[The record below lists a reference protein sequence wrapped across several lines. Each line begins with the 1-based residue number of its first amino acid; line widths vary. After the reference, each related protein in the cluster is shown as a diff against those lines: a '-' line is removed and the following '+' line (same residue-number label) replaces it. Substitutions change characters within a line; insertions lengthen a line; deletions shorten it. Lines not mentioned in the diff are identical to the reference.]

1 MKSFSNKTAKSALE
15 LAEKKAEREQRE
27 ICVHKE
33 IREDLETDVFYVTP
47 KEKVGENVE
56 HFHHVKTFEPE
67 GGSGGEGYS
76 RVPIRDYESL
86 EEGNRVVVNGEDVH
100 TITEVTSRQIVTNF
114 GDKFRKSDGVEW
126 GGGEKEITNKLE
138 KVS

>member
-1 MKSFSNKTAKSALE
+1 MTTKSALK

-33 IREDLETDVFYVTP
+33 IREDLETDVLYVTP

-56 HFHHVKTFEPE
+56 HFRHVETFEPE
-67 GGSGGEGYS
+67 DSGEGEGYS
-76 RVPIRDYESL
+76 RVPISNHKSL
-86 EEGNRVVVNGEDVH
+86 EEGTRVVVNGDVH

-114 GDKFRKSDGVEW
+114 GDKFRRSDGVEW
-126 GGGEKEITNKLE
+126 GGGDKEITTKI
-138 KVS
+138 KKQDV